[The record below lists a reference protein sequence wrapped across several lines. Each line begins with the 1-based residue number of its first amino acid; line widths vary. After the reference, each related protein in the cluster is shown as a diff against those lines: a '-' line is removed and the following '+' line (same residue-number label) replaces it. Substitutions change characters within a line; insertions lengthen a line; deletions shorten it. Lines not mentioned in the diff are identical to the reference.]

1 MKNILYTLALIVCFS
16 SFGQT
21 EEDINDLYKIAMENF
36 GKQKFEKAIED
47 LSKIIELDSQHP
59 ALYVA
64 YEFRGESLAQLGYY
78 NKAILDYTKSIE
90 IDHPNISMTY
100 YYRGLCYSK
109 IGDWNSFCADLKKS
123 IELGV
128 QVNGATDLE
137 LEKTIKNYIDEYC
150 N

>member
-1 MKNILYTLALIVCFS
+1 MKNLIFTLALLISFS

-36 GKQKFEKAIED
+36 GKQKFDKAIED
-47 LSKIIELDSQHP
+47 LSKIIELDSKHP

-109 IGDWNSFCADLKKS
+109 IGDWDSFCADLKKS
-123 IELGV
+123 IELGI
-128 QVNGATDLE
+128 QINGTKDLE

>member
-1 MKNILYTLALIVCFS
+1 MKNLILTLTLLISAV

-21 EEDINDLYKIAMENF
+21 EKDINDLYKIAMENF
-36 GKQKFEKAIED
+36 GKQKFEEAIED
-47 LSKIIELDSQHP
+47 LSKIIELDSKHP
-59 ALYVA
+59 ELYVA

-90 IDHPNISMTY
+90 IDHPNISITY

-109 IGDWNSFCADLKKS
+109 IGDWNSFCADSKKS

-128 QVNGATDLE
+128 QVNGAKDSE

>member
-1 MKNILYTLALIVCFS
+1 MKKLILLLFIPLV
-16 SFGQT
+16 SFGQKA
-21 EEDINDLYKIAMENF
+21 EDVDDLYRIAMENF
-36 GKQKFEKAIED
+36 GKQKYEEVIED
-47 LSKIIELDSQHP
+47 MSKIIELDIKNP

-64 YEFRGESLAQLGYY
+64 YEMRGESFSQIGQY

-90 IDHPNISMTY
+90 IDHLNVSTTY
-100 YYRGLCYSK
+100 YYRAICYSR
-109 IGDWNSFCADLKKS
+109 IGDWKSFCADLRKA

-128 QVNGATDLE
+128 QVNGVKNSE